1 MKNYTSKYAAL
12 LTVLATISIA
22 GWVVA
27 SETDGFNYPA
37 RQLLPAAWK
46 ASWSPD
52 SKSLAFTR
60 QGGGIAVLE
69 FESGRVTDLKPG
81 GKDPAWSPDGKF
93 IAYVSGTGEKGDVLS
108 AQEVWIMPA
117 KGGEPVKIG
126 QGGFPAWTA
135 DSKRVLFHSQG
146 RILSVGVD
154 APQEAPAIFFASPPS
169 LYPAISP
176 DGSRI
181 AFGGQGKLTAFEV
194 KTGQTIASFS
204 TPGEPG
210 LLPGWS
216 PDGRQVAFG
225 GFGAGRTGLWIFD
238 VELGG
243 AYQVAKDPRCTMPA
257 WSPDGKYLVFDL
269 RAVTN
274 AVEARALWMIN
285 TESLPRNPT
294 LTNQLP
300 PRAVANQV
308 PAPLI
313 K

>member
-1 MKNYTSKYAAL
+1 MKHYTSKCSAL
-12 LTVLATISIA
+12 FTVLATISVA

-27 SETDGFNYPA
+27 SDTNGFNYPA

-52 SKSLAFTR
+52 SKNLAFTR

-69 FESGRVTDLKPG
+69 LESGRVTDLKPG

-93 IAYVSGTGEKGDVLS
+93 IAYVGGTGERGDNTFPE
-108 AQEVWIMPA
+108 EVWIIPA
-117 KGGEPVKIG
+117 QGGEPVKIG

-135 DSKRVLFHSQG
+135 DSKRVLCHSRSQSK
-146 RILSVGVD
+146 ILSVAVD
-154 APQEAPAIFFASPPS
+154 SPQEAPAVFFASPPS

-181 AFGGQGKLTAFEV
+181 AFGGQGKLTVFEA

-216 PDGRQVAFG
+216 HDGRQVAFG
-225 GFGAGRTGLWIFD
+225 GFGTGRTGLWILD
-238 VELGG
+238 VERGG

-257 WSPDGKYLVFDL
+257 WSPDGKYLVFDV

-274 AVEARALWMIN
+274 AVEARALWIIN
-285 TESLPRNPT
+285 TESLPRNPA

-300 PRAVANQV
+300 
-308 PAPLI
+308 APVN